1 MTQLRILHLSDT
13 HILRAGALHLG
24 TTDTRAH
31 LDSALAHLTGIG
43 PLDAVVVSGDCSDD
57 GSRDSYEF
65 LSARVGAF
73 AAEHG
78 ATTVYVVGNHDDRGG
93 FTAVLGNGVGG
104 SVEAADAPVDAITSI
119 AAHTFAVLD
128 TQVPGSDYG
137 RLDEQRVAD
146 LTAAVATVGQPVV
159 LTLHHPPVPS
169 ASRITHVL
177 ELVNF
182 GALQPLL
189 ATGLVRVI
197 LAGHYHH
204 QLSSSFGGVPV
215 HVAPGVA
222 NVVDPGA
229 GYAAH
234 ATRPIWGAQVVTI
247 RDESVDVM
255 AVQPGSDAPANEL
268 SDELMQR
275 IAAAGGP
282 VDWLKRWEEPAP

>member
-1 MTQLRILHLSDT
+1 MTRLRILHLSDT
-13 HILRAGALHLG
+13 HILRSGELHLG

-31 LDSALAHLTGIG
+31 LASALAHLQGIG
-43 PLDAVVVSGDCSDD
+43 SLDAVVVSGDCSDD

-65 LSARVGAF
+65 LSAQVGGF
-73 AAEHG
+73 AAAHG
-78 ATTVYVVGNHDDRGG
+78 ATPVYVVGNHDDRAG
-93 FTAVLGNGVGG
+93 FTAVLGDGVGG
-104 SVEAADAPVDAITSI
+104 VVQAADAPVDALASITG
-119 AAHTFAVLD
+119 HTFAVLD
-128 TQVPGSDYG
+128 TQVPGRDYG
-137 RLDEQRVAD
+137 QLDEARVRVLAGAVV
-146 LTAAVATVGQPVV
+146 AAGAPVV

-177 ELVNF
+177 ELVNP

-222 NVVDPGA
+222 NVVDPSA
-229 GYAAH
+229 GYPAH
-234 ATRPIWGAQVVTI
+234 VTRPIWGAQVVTV

-255 AVQPGSDAPANEL
+255 AIQAGSDGPANAL
-268 SDELMQR
+268 SDDLMQR
-275 IAAAGGP
+275 IAAGSGP
-282 VDWLKRWEEPAP
+282 ADWLERWKDPAP